1 MSELSQIVQIN
12 ISRASTAIATA
23 SFQIPMILA
32 THTVFADRARTYTDM
47 DAVADDFDSTDNVYI
62 IASKLFGQS
71 TVGAVPPSIIVG
83 RRQVDSVTFTPTVAN
98 NTVYTVNINGVPYS
112 ITSSASATATNIVSA
127 LTAAI
132 GSVAGI
138 TISGTTS
145 LTVAPS
151 VAGSPW
157 SVSATDNLV
166 GVQATPTETW
176 VDALDAVSDAN
187 DTWYALVAETHN
199 PVDQL
204 ALATAI
210 QARRKIYGTSTADA
224 TVPTSATTDI
234 ASQLSAADYSRT
246 FIVYQPQADTMFPEA
261 VWIGAQLAYT
271 PGSNDWDLKQGV
283 GVTTSTTSLS
293 LSDTVRA
300 YLRTKNANMYS
311 TIAGVNVFQDGN
323 MSDGS
328 PIDEIVLI
336 DWLYARLQ
344 EGIFSRLINSL
355 KVPMTNP
362 GLTIIENEIRTVLSQ
377 AEGNGGIDRNWK
389 VTTPDVLDIPET
401 MRAQRTAG
409 TFVFRARLAGS
420 IRKVIIQGYLS
431 V

>member
-32 THTVFADRARTYTDM
+32 THTVFADRARTYTDI

-98 NTVYTVNINGVPYS
+98 NTVYTVTINGVAYS
-112 ITSSASATATNIVSA
+112 ITSSGSATATNIVSA

-132 GSVAGI
+132 GTVTGI

-151 VAGSPW
+151 VVGSPW

-166 GVQATPTETW
+166 GVQAVPTETW
-176 VDALDAVSDAN
+176 VDALDAVTDAN
-187 DTWYALVAETHN
+187 DTWYALVAETHL
-199 PVDQL
+199 PADQL

-283 GVTTSTTSLS
+283 GVTTSTTSLG
-293 LSDTVRA
+293 LSDTVRS

>member
-1 MSELSQIVQIN
+1 MSELDSIISIQ
-12 ISRASTAIATA
+12 ISRASTAISTA

-32 THTVFADRARTYTDM
+32 AHTKFSEVSREYTDF
-47 DAVADDFDSTDNVYI
+47 DAVAEDFDSTDSVYV

-71 TVGAVPPSIIVG
+71 TVGAVPPRIVVG

-98 NTVYTVNINGVPYS
+98 NTVYSVNINGTNYS
-112 ITSSASATATNIVSA
+112 ITSGNSATATNIVSA
-127 LTAAI
+127 LDAAI
-132 GSVAGI
+132 GDVEGV
-138 TISGTTS
+138 TVSGTTS
-145 LTVAPS
+145 LTVAAS
-151 VAGSPW
+151 VAGTPW
-157 SVSATDNLV
+157 SVSASSNLV
-166 GVQATPTETW
+166 GVNAAPTQTW
-176 VDALDAVSDAN
+176 VEALDAVTDSN
-187 DTWYALVAETHN
+187 DTWYALVADTHN
-199 PVDQL
+199 PADQL
-204 ALATAI
+204 ALAAAI

-224 TVPTSATTDI
+224 TVATASTTDI

-283 GVTTSTTSLS
+283 GVTTSTASLG
-293 LSDTVRA
+293 LSDNTRA
-300 YLRTKNANMYS
+300 NLRRKNANMYT

-323 MSDGS
+323 MSSGV
-328 PIDEIVLI
+328 PIDETVFV

-362 GLTIIENEIRTVLSQ
+362 GLTMIENEIRTVLSQ
-377 AEGNGGIDRNWK
+377 AEANNGIDRNWR

-401 MRAQRTAG
+401 LRAQRTAG
-409 TFVFRARLAGS
+409 TFLFRARLAGS
-420 IRKVIIQGYLS
+420 IRKIIIQGYLS

>member
-1 MSELSQIVQIN
+1 MSELDSIISIQ
-12 ISRASTAIATA
+12 ISRASTAISTA

-32 THTVFADRARTYTDM
+32 AHTKFSEVSREYTDF
-47 DAVADDFDSTDNVYI
+47 DAVAEDFDSTDSVYV

-71 TVGAVPPSIIVG
+71 TVGAVPPRIVVG

-98 NTVYTVNINGVPYS
+98 NTVYSITINGTPYS
-112 ITSSASATATNIVSA
+112 ITSTDSATATNIISA
-127 LTAAI
+127 LDTAI
-132 GSVAGI
+132 GDVAGI
-138 TISGTTS
+138 TITGTTS

-157 SVSATDNLV
+157 SVSASSNLV
-166 GVQATPTETW
+166 GVNAAPTQTW
-176 VDALDAVSDAN
+176 VEALDAVTDSN
-187 DTWYALVAETHN
+187 DTWYALVADTHN

-204 ALATAI
+204 ALAAAI

-224 TVPTSATTDI
+224 TVATSSTTDI

-283 GVTTSTTSLS
+283 GVTTSTASLG
-293 LSDTVRA
+293 LSDNTRA
-300 YLRTKNANMYS
+300 NLRRKNANMYS

-323 MSDGS
+323 MSSGV
-328 PIDEIVLI
+328 PIDETVFV

-362 GLTIIENEIRTVLSQ
+362 GLTMIENEIRTVLSQ
-377 AEGNGGIDRNWK
+377 AEANNGIDRNWR

-401 MRAQRTAG
+401 LRAQRTAG
-409 TFVFRARLAGS
+409 TFLFRARLAGS
-420 IRKVIIQGYLS
+420 IRKIIIQGYLS
-431 V
+431 I